1 MSAAAKRVRRAVVAG
16 AEHTDARLAA
26 MKTTEVAG
34 LVAAIRGDGKTPKPA
49 TKAKAIELFWQAAE
63 RLPET
68 PEAPKVPEVQDAKA
82 ATTDAKKDTRNSDNG
97 TPEKAPKGKRYAIK
111 VDEPEELAKV
121 QTMNPL
127 ARRLAEEIRDAGRPL
142 SMAECAAIVGK
153 FSKSKKPEKL
163 VAWHFCKLYRPAG
176 ILAESRDGRGA

>member
-1 MSAAAKRVRRAVVAG
+1 MNG
-16 AEHTDARLAA
+16 TEHTDASLAA

-63 RLPET
+63 RLPKT
-68 PEAPKVPEVQDAKA
+68 PEAPKVPEAQDAKA
-82 ATTDAKKDTRNSDNG
+82 ATTDATGVAQGSAKEASSK
-97 TPEKAPKGKRYAIK
+97 TPKVKRYAVMI
-111 VDEPEELAKV
+111 DGSEQAAKV
-121 QTMNPL
+121 EAMNPL

-142 SMAECAAIVGK
+142 SMAECAAVVGK
-153 FSKSKKPEKL
+153 FSKSKRPEKL

-176 ILAESRDGRGA
+176 ILVESRDGRGA

>member
-1 MSAAAKRVRRAVVAG
+1 MVAAKKARNAVVNG
-16 AEHTDARLAA
+16 TNHTDASLAA

-34 LVAAIRGDGKTPKPA
+34 LVAAIRGDGKAPKPA

-63 RLPET
+63 RLPAT
-68 PEAPKVPEVQDAKA
+68 PEAPKATEVQDAKA
-82 ATTDAKKDTRNSDNG
+82 EAPGAKKAAQGSAKEA
-97 TPEKAPKGKRYAIK
+97 PEKAPKVKRYAVQI
-111 VDEPEELAKV
+111 DGPEAAAKL
-121 QTMNPL
+121 QAMNPL
-127 ARRLAEEIRDAGRPL
+127 ARRLAEEIRDAGHPL

>member
-1 MSAAAKRVRRAVVAG
+1 MAAAAKKARRAVVDG
-16 AEHTDARLAA
+16 AEHTDASLAA
-26 MKTTEVAG
+26 MKTSEVAA

-63 RLPET
+63 RLPRT
-68 PEAPKVPEVQDAKA
+68 PEAPKAPAVQDAKA
-82 ATTDAKKDTRNSDNG
+82 AAPGAKEADQGSVKAAPD
-97 TPEKAPKGKRYAIK
+97 KAPKVKRYAVQI
-111 VDEPEELAKV
+111 DGPEAAAKV
-121 QTMNPL
+121 QAMNPL

-163 VAWHFCKLYRPAG
+163 VAWHFCKIYRPAG
-176 ILAESRDGRGA
+176 ILVESRG